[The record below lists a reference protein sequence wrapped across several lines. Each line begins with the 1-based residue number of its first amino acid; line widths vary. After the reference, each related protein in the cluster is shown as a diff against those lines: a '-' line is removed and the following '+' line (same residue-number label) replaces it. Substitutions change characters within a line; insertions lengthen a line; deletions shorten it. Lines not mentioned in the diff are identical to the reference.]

1 MKQLPESYIGTS
13 TIPISLM
20 ARKREYNCTVEAT
33 LDVIGGKW
41 KPLILLHLTDS
52 TLRFNELHRRIPAV
66 TQKVLSQQ
74 LRELE
79 EDGIIE
85 RIVYAEVPPKVE
97 YRLTEFGRSV
107 LPVQNAMCSWGKKF
121 IEANGIALAPQDK
134 SPYPVPDEGPGKE

>member
-1 MKQLPESYIGTS
+1 MHKKYCSFFTS
-13 TIPISLM
+13 HT
-20 ARKREYNCTVEAT
+20 
-33 LDVIGGKW
+33 
-41 KPLILLHLTDS
+41 
-52 TLRFNELHRRIPAV
+52 PAV

-121 IEANGIALAPQDK
+121 IEENGIALTPRGK
-134 SPYPVPDEGPGKE
+134 SLYTIPDEGPEKD